1 MLDGLVTRINS
12 NIYLIGPMGSGK
24 TTIGQRVAKLL
35 DLEFF
40 DSDREMESQT
50 GASVNLIFDI
60 EGETGFR
67 ARETKLL
74 QTLTARKNILLA
86 TGGGVILK
94 SENRELLRHSGLVV
108 YLKTSVNQQQRR
120 LRRDRSRPLLQTGDR
135 LKKLTELAEARNP
148 LYEGLAHIVF
158 PSQNRGPNIA
168 AKLLANT
175 IQSHLK
181 QEGTSVANT
190 DYANK

>member
-1 MLDGLVTRINS
+1 MLDGLVSRINS

-24 TTIGQRVAKLL
+24 TTIGQRVAAIL

-40 DSDREMESQT
+40 DSDREMEAQT

-60 EGETGFR
+60 EGENGFR

-74 QTLTARKNILLA
+74 QTLTARQNILLA

-94 SENRELLRHSGLVV
+94 AENRELLRHSGLVI
-108 YLKTSVNQQQRR
+108 YLQTSVNQQQRR

-135 LKKLTELAEARNP
+135 VKKLTELAATRNP
-148 LYEGLAHIVF
+148 LYEDLADIVF
-158 PSQNRGPNIA
+158 PSQNRGPGVA
-168 AKLLANT
+168 AKLLAGT
-175 IQSHLK
+175 IQSYLT
-181 QEGTSVANT
+181 QENTSVT
-190 DYANK
+190 KTEYANK